1 MTSNG
6 RTTNV
11 PSGEED
17 APTDAAATEVRPEE
31 QPKTPAEERAERRA
45 VERAENEGFAPAD
58 REVRAAIAR
67 RRAELG
73 TT

>member
-1 MTSNG
+1 MTVDRSLASTSSH
-6 RTTNV
+6 RA
-11 PSGEED
+11 D
-17 APTDAAATEVRPEE
+17 APAEKPAEE
-31 QPKTPAEERAERRA
+31 PAKTSAEERAERRA
-45 VERAENEGFAPAD
+45 IERAENEGFAPAD